1 MCIVHTCISPEAG
14 PVELAHV
21 KVQADDCEHEYSEEE
36 QHANLQQRHHGF
48 HDGLQNHLKT

>member
-21 KVQADDCEHEYSEEE
+21 KVQADDGEHEDSKEE
-36 QHANLQQRHHGF
+36 QHTDLQQRHHGF